1 MLKVFCASKL
11 STNEKL
17 SNSCTTKQ
25 RSTSLRNQSHE
36 QVWPRRL
43 ERGLELPGWRPD
55 LAVHKGEL
63 DAPVVELLGVVP
75 LAELEVD
82 SGGLDDLDA
91 RESHTMARSHL
102 GVHLFHGTIQCSVT
116 VLLVHVVVTGSA
128 LVTQPDAIVLDR
140 GWVALEDLTW
150 QKL

>member
-1 MLKVFCASKL
+1 MILGLNCRTWVH
-11 STNEKL
+11 TG
-17 SNSCTTKQ
+17 
-25 RSTSLRNQSHE
+25 RSHE
-36 QVWPRRL
+36 QVRPRCL
-43 ERGLELPGWRPD
+43 EGGLQLPGGRPD
-55 LAVHKGEL
+55 LAVHEREL
-63 DAPVVELLGVVP
+63 DIRVVELLSVVP

-102 GVHLFHGTIQCSVT
+102 GVHLFRGTIQCSVT